1 MIDTDAW
8 DRYDTLVK
16 AADIV
21 TEHYGDNNSIARQ
34 LRTLAKEIVGAQ

>member
-8 DRYDTLVK
+8 DRYDVLVK
-16 AADIV
+16 AAEIV
-21 TEHYGDNNSIARQ
+21 EQSEGRPTSLARQ